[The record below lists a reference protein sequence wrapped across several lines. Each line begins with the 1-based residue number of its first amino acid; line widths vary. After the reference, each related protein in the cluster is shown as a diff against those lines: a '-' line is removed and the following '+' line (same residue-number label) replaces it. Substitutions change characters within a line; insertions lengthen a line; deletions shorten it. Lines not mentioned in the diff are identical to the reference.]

1 MVHHGDMAGR
11 DERLSLSSL
20 ARGMEGLSPAKG
32 RELAEAARVCLH
44 HGHHRSGVHLAVTGH
59 WHTSRSLVF
68 EEPSVQALRT
78 HADLQEATESG
89 ACALAIVVA
98 RDETG
103 LEVVER
109 ARKGTGVD
117 YWLGREVGVFEAR
130 LEVSGILEGS
140 DGHVARRAQQKLQQ
154 MMRSDDDD
162 IPGYAAVVEF
172 SSPRV
177 HVEHK

>member
-1 MVHHGDMAGR
+1 MVHHGGMARR
-11 DERLSLSSL
+11 DERLALSSL
-20 ARGMEGLSPAKG
+20 ARGMEGLSPTKG
-32 RELAEAARVCLH
+32 RELVEAARVCLH
-44 HGHHRSGVHLAVTGH
+44 HGRHRSGVSLSVTGY
-59 WHTSRSLVF
+59 WHTSRALVF

-117 YWLGREVGVFEAR
+117 YWLGRVVGVFEAR
-130 LEVSGILEGS
+130 LEVSGILEGG
-140 DGHVARRAQQKLQQ
+140 DVHVARRAQQKLEQ
-154 MMRSDDDD
+154 MKRSDDDD

-172 SSPRV
+172 SGPRV